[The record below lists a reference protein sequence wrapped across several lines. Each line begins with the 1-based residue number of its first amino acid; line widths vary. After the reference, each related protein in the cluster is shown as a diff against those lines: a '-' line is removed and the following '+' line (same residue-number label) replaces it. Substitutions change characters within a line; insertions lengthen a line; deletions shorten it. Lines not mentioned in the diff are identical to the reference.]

1 MLSNRHIIHSTKYWY
16 TEVTDI
22 EMYVVRITTKL
33 VPTYVLKIPF
43 FSKEPIMPINPFQT
57 FPPSTLLEAEI
68 ITSVITSIQS
78 RPELDLIHEGL
89 KRNLLNTYQSGLLY
103 NINIGTNYDS
113 NAKIY
118 KEDYSNIE
126 KYKQEHLVLILFLSF
141 LIAADLYKKCESIKR
156 DDEFVILNIL
166 NLSIYK
172 SLLLLP
178 FIYTIIPTNPTILK
192 QQNQEFYDNII
203 MFYSFADGYEDID
216 NDTSVSIRKSYTAPL
231 DLTINEPLLDRE
243 VLGNSIILNFF
254 SNYPYINDYFDYL
267 NIMHTYLIEKL
278 EEMFGNLLTL
288 WNKYKTLF
296 LSIVDSFKNTL
307 LLFKNNFINKF
318 NYNNML
324 EAVNKKIKLLIESL
338 ENISKNITVNYEIEE
353 DVEKMIKLT
362 NLILSKPISLLFQNS
377 ALLDRNINDVIP
389 KSTGSVKDFILNVI
403 TKLLLYFSTVIQG
416 HEVRINSLTRINKQ
430 FFGGQQIFIKDS
442 ILSQALLALFISNN
456 EKFKIKFGYSGKFLT
471 KLMNVFLFD
480 AIFYNKFVLYSL
492 IDEKE
497 DPIILAVKDY
507 LDKRIVTKDFILNK
521 FKNLLPYIE

>member
-22 EMYVVRITTKL
+22 EMYVVRIITKL

-43 FSKEPIMPINPFQT
+43 FSKEPIIPINLFQT
-57 FPPSTLLEAEI
+57 FPPSTFIEAEI
-68 ITSVITSIQS
+68 IIAIQS
-78 RPELDLIHEGL
+78 RPELDLMHEGL

-103 NINIGTNYDS
+103 NINIGANYDS
-113 NAKIY
+113 NVKIY

-126 KYKQEHLVLILFLSF
+126 RYKQEHLILILFLSF
-141 LIAADLYKKCESIKR
+141 LIAADLYKKYESR

-231 DLTINEPLLDRE
+231 DLTINEPLLDSE
-243 VLGNSIILNFF
+243 ILGNSIILNFF
-254 SNYPYINDYFDYL
+254 SNYPYIDNYFDYL
-267 NIMHTYLIEKL
+267 DIMYTYLIEKL

-288 WNKYKTLF
+288 QNRYKTLF

-324 EAVNKKIKLLIESL
+324 EAVNKKIKLLRESL

-377 ALLDRNINDVIP
+377 ALLDRNINEVIP
-389 KSTGSVKDFILNVI
+389 KSTISVKDFILNAI

-416 HEVRINSLTRINKQ
+416 HEVRINHLTKINKQ
-430 FFGGQQIFIKDS
+430 FFGGQQIFLKDS

-480 AIFYNKFVLYSL
+480 AIFYNQFVLYSL
-492 IDEKE
+492 INEKE

-507 LDKRIVTKDFILNK
+507 LDKRIVTKDFVLNK